1 MKLNTGIKLENISMN
16 VIKKDRTFLINYIKS
31 KCQTM
36 NEINYNNVVSKLNDY
51 TIKEL
56 KYIYECY

>member
-1 MKLNTGIKLENISMN
+1 MN
-16 VIKKDRTFLINYIKS
+16 AIKKDRTFLINYIKS

-56 KYIYECY
+56 EYIYECY